1 MQVILYR
8 NNSENN
14 KIGKSLTQ
22 LTSVD
27 GTLRERTSILN
38 PTLEIN
44 DNNVI
49 NANYAY
55 IPDFRRFYYI
65 TDIESVKRELWG
77 VSMKVDVLE
86 SFKSEIGNNEAL
98 IGRQQYNYNLYLK
111 DDLLKFSSETFT
123 LTKEFPLNPLQN
135 GNGCFLVMTNG

>member
-1 MQVILYR
+1 MQVILFR

-38 PTLEIN
+38 PTIELN

-55 IPDFRRFYYI
+55 IPDFKRFYFI

-86 SFKSEIGNNEAL
+86 TYKQQIYNNGGVIE
-98 IGRQQYNYNLYLK
+98 RQENIYNLYLK
-111 DDLLKFSSETFT
+111 DDNLKFTSDTFT
-123 LTKEFPLNPLQN
+123 LTKEFPNNNNFNYDNYIL
-135 GNGCFLVMTNG
+135 MTNG

>member
-1 MQVILYR
+1 MQIILYR

-22 LTSVD
+22 LNTVN
-27 GTLRERTSILN
+27 GTLRDRTSILT

-44 DNNVI
+44 SNSVI
-49 NANYAY
+49 NANYCY
-55 IPDFRRFYYI
+55 IPDFGRYYFI

-86 SFKSEIGNNEAL
+86 TYKQQIYNNEAIL
-98 IGRQQYNYNLYLK
+98 SRQENLYNLYLK
-111 DDLLKFSSETFT
+111 DDYLNFTSDTFT
-123 LTKEFPLNPLQN
+123 LYKEFPNNNFKNDTFIL
-135 GNGCFLVMTNG
+135 MTNG